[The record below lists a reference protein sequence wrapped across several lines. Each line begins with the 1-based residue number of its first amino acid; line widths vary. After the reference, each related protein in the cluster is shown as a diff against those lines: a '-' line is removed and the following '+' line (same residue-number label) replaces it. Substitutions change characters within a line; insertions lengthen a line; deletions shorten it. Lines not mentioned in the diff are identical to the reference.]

1 VVLLILGLYHLL
13 HTEDLR
19 GRDER
24 KRPDECW
31 RSASTYGEQKGA
43 ESSDLEG
50 NSYCS
55 RIVPGFL
62 RNSTIAIRGA
72 VVELG
77 HSLLVLL
84 SSHKLEEAD
93 E

>member
-13 HTEDLR
+13 DTEDLR

-31 RSASTYGEQKGA
+31 RSASTYGEQNGA

-55 RIVPGFL
+55 RIVPGFVPKKL
-62 RNSTIAIRGA
+62 HNCNQRGCRRA
-72 VVELG
+72 WALAFCSAFV
-77 HSLLVLL
+77 SQT
-84 SSHKLEEAD
+84 
-93 E
+93 